1 MRLKKDLGLIYFRFI
16 ALSLSEKYIKD
27 IQDFRY
33 LVQFGELSMVK
44 RVYEKMNK
52 EIFIFIDIRDVFGIV
67 ISRLRLVILL
77 RLYVNL
83 VLFKIYQV
91 KIYL

>member
-1 MRLKKDLGLIYFRFI
+1 
-16 ALSLSEKYIKD
+16 
-27 IQDFRY
+27 
-33 LVQFGELSMVK
+33 MVK

-83 VLFKIYQV
+83 VLFKIY
-91 KIYL
+91 